1 MSQFSSLRFTVRH
14 PSGRVEQVGVD
25 SDRALVGSG
34 AHCEIRLPPEHCP
47 VEQLFVES
55 RSGGIFAEARSM
67 NPPAL
72 VNGLP
77 FTQGRLLPES
87 VVHVGPLELQV
98 EGGEATHQP
107 SASKRKKSSTSPVA
121 YVAAAIGFPLGTYL
135 LMTVGPKDGSLS
147 RAPDPPPLWTAD
159 AKPTCPQ
166 SSPEVALAF
175 ANEELARADTK
186 QERSPFAAKDGVASV
201 AHYERAAACFDVA
214 RASSDAGSARAQA
227 EHMRA
232 SMSQQFHI
240 HRVRLERSLATKD
253 YEAART
259 EVRIL
264 LTFLERRS
272 GDYTNWLAAL
282 DRHIGL
288 KFSGK
293 KKR

>member
-1 MSQFSSLRFTVRH
+1 MSHFTSLRFTVRH
-14 PSGRVEQVGVD
+14 PSGRVERVGVD
-25 SDRALVGSG
+25 SERARVGSG

-55 RSGGIFAEARSM
+55 RSGGVFAEARSM

-72 VNGLP
+72 VNGLA

-87 VVHVGPLELQV
+87 VVHIGPLELQV
-98 EGGEATHQP
+98 EGGQATNQP
-107 SASKRKKSSTSPVA
+107 STSKRKKSTTSPA
-121 YVAAAIGFPLGTYL
+121 TYVAAAIGFPLGTYL
-135 LMTVGPKDGSLS
+135 LMTVGPKEGLLS
-147 RAPDPPPLWTAD
+147 RPPDPPPLWTTGGKA
-159 AKPTCPQ
+159 ACPQ
-166 SSPEVALAF
+166 SSPEVALAV

-201 AHYERAAACFDVA
+201 AHYERAAACFELASAANDA
-214 RASSDAGSARAQA
+214 RSARAQA

-240 HRVRLERSLATKD
+240 HRVRLERSLATKN

-288 KFSGK
+288 KFAGK